1 MTKILKRSQ
10 LVYLPKIGFV
20 SRFKLIVS
28 ALLVVL
34 AVAACAIPT
43 SAHARPNTM
52 SVGASLQDKMVA
64 YMKRTN
70 KSISNKVAY
79 ELANAMLLQHYKYN
93 IPVEVMLGQST
104 IESRFDQFALGGQGE
119 LGFFQIHAKWH
130 VDRVRGL
137 MKAGVI
143 KTKNIYDAQT
153 NTAIAMSKLGECM
166 RKHGG
171 SVQKG
176 LVCYNGAGGD
186 ADVYSKKVLAAS
198 KEVRKYM

>member
-20 SRFKLIVS
+20 SRLKLIVS

-34 AVAACAIPT
+34 AVASCVAPT
-43 SAHARPNTM
+43 TAHARPNTM
-52 SVGASLQDKMVA
+52 TVGNSLQDKMVA

-79 ELANAMLLQHYKYN
+79 DLANAMLIQHYKYG

-104 IESRFDQFALGGQGE
+104 IESRFDQFAIGDQGE
-119 LGFFQIHAKWH
+119 LGFFQVHTKWH
-130 VDRVRGL
+130 ADRLRGL
-137 MKAGVI
+137 MKVGVI
-143 KTKNIYDAQT
+143 KTKNIYDPLT
-153 NTAIAMSKLGECM
+153 NTSVGMSKLGECM

-176 LVCYNGAGGD
+176 LMCYNGTGD
-186 ADVYSKKVLAAS
+186 GAVAYSKKVIAAS
-198 KEVRKYM
+198 KEVQKYI